1 MTHYTVCCGY
11 ASHYHNTVTIEADT
25 LDEALEKAIEQ
36 AGDDPHW
43 KSVDQASQT
52 FVDAVAEGEDADPW
66 GDTTI
71 PVPDRFTE
79 KGEPPVVT
87 LSGLRPSGG
96 IEVAGGTV
104 RIRFIEHAGT
114 VTTEVTDPPAP
125 PANTP
130 LVTVRTQSRWRSGC
144 GRQLRPCTRA
154 HSGSRRYRTAAGR
167 VIADGIHPLQTAC
180 LAPLRAGGRLSA
192 RRGCIPIIDIREDH
206 SMKLLTEEQ
215 RTKLLA
221 NGTRKGADHKPV
233 VKWFNPCGAGTW
245 LLSELDPEYPD
256 ECGFGLADL
265 GFGTPELG
273 SIGLLELTEY
283 RGPFGLGIERDIHFT
298 AVFSLS
304 IYAEAA
310 RAAGHIVESG
320 PELEAAARI
329 LAVTP
334 SIKLTSHDGRE
345 A

>member
-11 ASHYHNTVTIEADT
+11 ASHYHNTVTVEADT
-25 LDEALEKAIEQ
+25 LDKALEKAIEQ
-36 AGDDPHW
+36 AGDDLHW

-52 FVDAVAEGEDADPW
+52 FVEALAEGMDADPW
-66 GDTTI
+66 GDTAI
-71 PVPDRFTE
+71 PIPDRFTE

-87 LSGLRPSGG
+87 LTGLRPPGG

-104 RIRFIEHAGT
+104 RIRIIEHAGT
-114 VTTEVTDPPAP
+114 VTNGGRRSAGPTGQQASGHRPP
-125 PANTP
+125 
-130 LVTVRTQSRWRSGC
+130 QSRWRSGC
-144 GRQLRPCTRA
+144 GRERRPCTRT
-154 HSGSRRYRTAAGR
+154 HSGSRRHRTAAGR
-167 VIADGIHPLQTAC
+167 LIAPRHSSIAN
-180 LAPLRAGGRLSA
+180 RLPCATPSRDRFPA

-221 NGTRKGADHKPV
+221 NGTRRGADHKPV
-233 VKWFNPCGAGTW
+233 VKWFNPCGACTW

-256 ECGFGLADL
+256 ECAFGLADL
-265 GFGTPELG
+265 GFGTPESG

-298 AVFSLS
+298 ANYSLS

-310 RAAGHIVESG
+310 RRRAYR
-320 PELEAAARI
+320 RI
-329 LAVTP
+329 GTRTRSRCP
-334 SIKLTSHDGRE
+334 HPRR
-345 A
+345 